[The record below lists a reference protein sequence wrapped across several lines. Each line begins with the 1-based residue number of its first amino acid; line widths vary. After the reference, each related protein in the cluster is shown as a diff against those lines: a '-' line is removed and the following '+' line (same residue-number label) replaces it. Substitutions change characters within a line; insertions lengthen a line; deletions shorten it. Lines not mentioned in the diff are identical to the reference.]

1 MDLNSIFSNKLKAA
15 SILLILMAGI
25 IVSNIFEKKMLES
38 SRKAIESIYEDRLQP
53 STDFFEMRQLI
64 ANRMFLLERRATD
77 KTYSKSV
84 FQNDLKEIDK
94 QFKLLMDRYEK
105 TYLVPEE
112 EVFLKM
118 LKEDIHKLNELTSE
132 LSNYE
137 EVLIAKRLE
146 ELKPKAEAINKDLS
160 ELSKMQSKIG
170 QEIVSQY
177 MKDLSVSNVL
187 NSIQVILA
195 IFIGVFVF
203 MMFSNRRITLT
214 KIDKHNLN

>member
-15 SILLILMAGI
+15 SILVILMAGI

-84 FQNDLKEIDK
+84 FKNDLIEIDK
-94 QFKLLMDRYEK
+94 QFKRLMDRYEK

-132 LSNYE
+132 ISNYDE
-137 EVLIAKRLE
+137 ALIEKRLQ
-146 ELKPKAEAINKDLS
+146 ELKPKAEAINRDLS
-160 ELSKMQSKIG
+160 ELSKVQSRIG

-195 IFIGVFVF
+195 IFIGIFVF

-214 KIDKHNLN
+214 KIDKQHLN

>member
-15 SILLILMAGI
+15 SILIVLMAGI
-25 IVSNIFEKKMLES
+25 IVSNVFEKRMLES
-38 SRKAIESIYEDRLQP
+38 SKKAIESIYEDRLQP

-64 ANRMFLLERRATD
+64 ANRMFLLERRVKD
-77 KTYSKSV
+77 ETYSKSV
-84 FQNDLKEIDK
+84 FKNDLKEIDK
-94 QFKLLMDRYEK
+94 QFQHLMDRYEK

-118 LKEDIHKLNELTSE
+118 LKEDIQRLNEITSE
-132 LSNYE
+132 LSNYDE
-137 EVLIAKRLE
+137 SLIAKRLE

-160 ELSKMQSKIG
+160 ELSKVQTKIG
-170 QEIVSQY
+170 QEIVAQY
-177 MKDLSVSNVL
+177 MKDLSISNVL
-187 NSIQVILA
+187 NSIQIILA

-214 KIDKHNLN
+214 KVDRHNLN

>member
-15 SILLILMAGI
+15 SILVILMAGV
-25 IVSNIFEKKMLES
+25 IVSNVFEKRMLES

-64 ANRMFLLERRATD
+64 ANRMFLLERRVTD

-84 FQNDLKEIDK
+84 FKNDLKEIDK
-94 QFKLLMDRYEK
+94 QFQHLMDRYEK

-118 LKEDIHKLNELTSE
+118 LKEDIQKLNEITSE
-132 LSNYE
+132 LSNYDE
-137 EVLIAKRLE
+137 SLIAQRLE

-160 ELSKMQSKIG
+160 ELSKVQSKIG
-170 QEIVSQY
+170 QEIVAQY

-187 NSIQVILA
+187 NSIQIILA
-195 IFIGVFVF
+195 IFIGIFVF

-214 KIDKHNLN
+214 KVDRHHLN

>member
-132 LSNYE
+132 LSNYD

-160 ELSKMQSKIG
+160 ELSKVQSKIG

>member
-1 MDLNSIFSNKLKAA
+1 
-15 SILLILMAGI
+15 
-25 IVSNIFEKKMLES
+25 MLES

-132 LSNYE
+132 LSNYD

-160 ELSKMQSKIG
+160 ELSKVQSKIG

>member
-1 MDLNSIFSNKLKAA
+1 
-15 SILLILMAGI
+15 MAGI

-132 LSNYE
+132 LSNYD

-160 ELSKMQSKIG
+160 ELSKVQSKIG